1 MSHFSSSEDG
11 ILKVLKQNQVM
22 TMYRYE
28 RDWLKVCL
36 CVYQTRGVST
46 DITSKVG
53 KEASKANRL
62 TSNIQEENS
71 LERSQLAC
79 VLICT

>member
-46 DITSKVG
+46 DITSGVG
-53 KEASKANRL
+53 KELS
-62 TSNIQEENS
+62 
-71 LERSQLAC
+71 
-79 VLICT
+79 